1 MTRHNYFLGKV
12 SKKLVLLQ
20 KGAAIKIQMLSEFEN
35 ETSSMKDSILKYKSE
50 KEIGKNT
57 LYFL

>member
-1 MTRHNYFLGKV
+1 M
-12 SKKLVLLQ
+12 LLQ

-50 KEIGKNT
+50 KEMGKST
-57 LYFL
+57 LYFLQHLYFIYGYQ

>member
-1 MTRHNYFLGKV
+1 M
-12 SKKLVLLQ
+12 Q
-20 KGAAIKIQMLSEFEN
+20 KGATIKTQMLSEFEN

-50 KEIGKNT
+50 KKMGKNT